1 MPLPIAY
8 SPCPNDT
15 FLFSAWAEGKL
26 PYAPAIT
33 PHLADIEQ
41 LNRWAEERRF
51 PLTKVS
57 FGVFPKL
64 QPDYLLLPVGA
75 ALGFGCGPLLIA
87 KEPQEAKYLLQKP
100 MAIPGGNTT
109 AYLLLCR
116 LVGVPEQPYFC
127 TYDAIPQLLAHGTV
141 ASGLIIHE
149 TRFTFAKM
157 GFQQAVDLGA
167 LWQEKTG
174 LPLPL
179 GGLVARRDLGQHLLS
194 QLIRALQDSLKWAR
208 ENPLNQSYIL
218 KHSQE
223 KELSI
228 IKSHID
234 LYVNDETFHLSETG
248 KEAIETLLHPL
259 SICYA

>member
-15 FLFSAWAEGKL
+15 FLFSAWAEGML
-26 PYAPAIT
+26 PHSPPIT

-41 LNRWAEERRF
+41 LNAWALERRF

-57 FGVFPKL
+57 IGILPKL

-87 KEPQEAKYLLQKP
+87 KEPQEVKTLLQQP
-100 MAIPGGNTT
+100 MAVPGENTT

-116 LVGVPEQPYFC
+116 LVGVPEKPLFC
-127 TYDAIPQLLAHGTV
+127 TYDAIPQLLANATV

-157 GFQQAVDLGA
+157 GFRQVLDLGA
-167 LWQEKTG
+167 LWHEKMG

-179 GGLVARRDLGQHLLS
+179 GGLVAHRDLGESLIK
-194 QLIRALQDSLKWAR
+194 QLIAALQDSLRWAR
-208 ENPLNQSYIL
+208 ANPLNRSYIL

-223 KELSI
+223 KDLSVI
-228 IKSHID
+228 RNHID
-234 LYVNDETFHLSETG
+234 LYVNDETLRLSEKG
-248 KEAIETLLHPL
+248 KQAIETLLHPL
-259 SICYA
+259 RLCYA

>member
-1 MPLPIAY
+1 MSLPIAH

-15 FLFSAWAEGKL
+15 FLFSAWASGKL
-26 PYAPAIT
+26 PHAPAMT

-57 FGVFPKL
+57 FGMLPKL

-87 KEPQEAKYLLQKP
+87 KTPQEVKSLLQQP
-100 MAIPGGNTT
+100 MAIPGENTT

-116 LVGVPEQPYFC
+116 LVGVPEQPLFC
-127 TYDAIPQLLAHGTV
+127 TYDVIPQLLSSRTV

-149 TRFTFAKM
+149 TRFTFDKM
-157 GFQQAVDLGA
+157 GFQQVVDLGA
-167 LWQEKTG
+167 LWHEKMN

-179 GGLVARRDLGQHLLS
+179 GGLVAHRDLGESLIK
-194 QLIRALQDSLKWAR
+194 QLIATLQDSLRWAR
-208 ENPLNQSYIL
+208 KNPLNQTYIL
-218 KHSQE
+218 KQAQE
-223 KELSI
+223 KDPSV
-228 IKSHID
+228 IKNHID
-234 LYVNDETFHLSETG
+234 LYVNDETLQLSEKG
-248 KEAIETLLHPL
+248 KQAIETLLHPL
-259 SICYA
+259 GICYA